1 MSDDEGSKPEAD
13 QRHKPHNSTKNKPV
27 KKKKT
32 SMGKDLSDG
41 KTGSINIFL

>member
-13 QRHKPHNSTKNKPV
+13 QRIKQTNSSKNKPV

-32 SMGKDLSDG
+32 SLGR
-41 KTGSINIFL
+41 SIRG